1 MGHFLLPSPG
11 LSCGRGGMADAPD
24 LGSGVARRKSSSLF
38 VRTVS
43 RFRGYAVVA
52 QLVECHLAKVDV
64 AGPSPVY
71 RSICGC
77 SSMVELQPSKLVTWV
92 RFPSPALTP
101 VE

>member
-1 MGHFLLPSPG
+1 MGHFPLLSPG

-24 LGSGVARRKSSSLF
+24 LGSGAERRKSSSLF

-43 RFRGYAVVA
+43 RFPRYAVVA

-71 RSICGC
+71 RSIF
-77 SSMVELQPSKLVTWV
+77 SKA
-92 RFPSPALTP
+92 P
-101 VE
+101 